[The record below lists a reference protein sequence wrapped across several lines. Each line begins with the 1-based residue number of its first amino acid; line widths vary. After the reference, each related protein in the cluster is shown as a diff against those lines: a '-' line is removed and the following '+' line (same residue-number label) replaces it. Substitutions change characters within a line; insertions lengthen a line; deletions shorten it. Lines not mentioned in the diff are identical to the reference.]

1 MGKTQTS
8 IQKEWYSD
16 VKARYSLSLAEK
28 NNEMHLKRL
37 KELLDNGKI
46 DGPVL
51 EIGCSSGW
59 YSGKF
64 GPTTYA
70 VDISIKGIRKET
82 NFVVADAE
90 QLPFRNNTFGL
101 VYGFGIIHHLE
112 DIDKG
117 FREAYRVLKPEGR
130 IAFGAENNAFCPAN
144 YIFPFIYG
152 NWHVE
157 KGFTRLTKDNI
168 QGKLLGMGFTDH
180 RFGYGGFAVYGMNR
194 TVYEITKKIENIL
207 SKSPSIHKMAGF
219 MYFTAK
225 KLQS

>member
-1 MGKTQTS
+1 MGKSQTR
-8 IQKEWYSD
+8 IQKEWYSN
-16 VKARYSLSLAEK
+16 VKARYSLSLAER

-46 DGPVL
+46 DAPVL

-59 YSGKF
+59 YTEKF
-64 GPTTYA
+64 DPNTYA
-70 VDISIKGIRKET
+70 VDISIEGIRKDR
-82 NFVVADAE
+82 NFVVANAE

-130 IAFGAENNAFCPAN
+130 IAFGAENHAFCPAN
-144 YIFPFIYG
+144 YVFPLIYG

-157 KGFTRLTKDNI
+157 KGFTRITKDNT
-168 QGKLLGMGFTDH
+168 QRKLLGVGFTDF
-180 RFGYGGFAVYGMNR
+180 RFGYGGFAIYGMNR
-194 TVYEITKKIENIL
+194 TVYVITKKIEDIV
-207 SKSPSIHKMAGF
+207 SKSPSLHKMAGF

-225 KLQS
+225 KLQ